1 MKQASEQLQATD
13 KTRQRLL
20 EAAGKCFAEMGY
32 RGASVRDICAK
43 AGANVAAVK
52 YHFGD
57 KERLYSEVLR
67 YAHVCAIDKYP
78 PDMGLSSRTPATQR
92 LHAFVKSFLLRILD
106 EGRPAWHGK
115 IMSREMA
122 EPTAAMDELVERQIR
137 PQFSCL
143 FGLVKELVG
152 PRVSEA
158 TIRHCCHSV
167 VGQCLFYHFGRP
179 VAERLS
185 GERFGMKDVDTLAEH
200 ITRVSLAGLRAVAS
214 GAARKGGRR

>member
-1 MKQASEQLQATD
+1 MKQASEHVQASD

-20 EAAGKCFAEMGY
+20 EAAGECFAEMGF
-32 RGASVRDICAK
+32 RGASVRDICAR

-78 PDMGLSSRTPATQR
+78 PDGGLPAGTPAKQR
-92 LHAFVKSFLLRILD
+92 LHGFVKSFLLRILD

-152 PRVSEA
+152 ARVSES
-158 TIRHCCHSV
+158 TIRHCCNSV

-185 GERFGMKDVDTLAEH
+185 GERFGMKDVDALAEH

-214 GAARKGGRR
+214 GAGRKGGRR